1 MKTRFDYSGVW
12 ITGVGEAVPV
22 GNMETPHLL
31 NTVRMLVQKPARTLS
46 ILVADIE
53 HATFSDTVWTP
64 FNADDR
70 KQSLKNVTSLS
81 DAELV
86 EYVQSTPLFKSMI
99 EELQERGVNTKNV
112 LSLYSSSEAFQRYRH
127 YYPSAYD
134 CTGQAFTSWYK
145 VFVRGG
151 RFWAYHRVSVDV

>member
-86 EYVQSTPLFKSMI
+86 EYVQSTPAVQVHDRGASGARCQH
-99 EELQERGVNTKNV
+99 QERSQP
-112 LSLYSSSEAFQRYRH
+112 LFQL
-127 YYPSAYD
+127 
-134 CTGQAFTSWYK
+134 
-145 VFVRGG
+145 
-151 RFWAYHRVSVDV
+151 

>member
-112 LSLYSSSEAFQRYRH
+112 LSDKEVRRDPPQYR
-127 YYPSAYD
+127 PRN
-134 CTGQAFTSWYK
+134 
-145 VFVRGG
+145 VFG
-151 RFWAYHRVSVDV
+151 REPEEGRSLPLCAKPRL

>member
-112 LSLYSSSEAFQRYRH
+112 LSL
-127 YYPSAYD
+127 
-134 CTGQAFTSWYK
+134 
-145 VFVRGG
+145 
-151 RFWAYHRVSVDV
+151 

>member
-12 ITGVGEAVPV
+12 FTGVGEAVPV
-22 GNMETPHLL
+22 GNMETPHLPGIRCVCSSR
-31 NTVRMLVQKPARTLS
+31 NPARTLS

-112 LSLYSSSEAFQRYRH
+112 LSLYSSSEAFQR
-127 YYPSAYD
+127 
-134 CTGQAFTSWYK
+134 
-145 VFVRGG
+145 
-151 RFWAYHRVSVDV
+151 

>member
-86 EYVQSTPLFKSMI
+86 EYVQSTPLFRSMI

-112 LSLYSSSEAFQRYRH
+112 LSLYSSSEAF
-127 YYPSAYD
+127 
-134 CTGQAFTSWYK
+134 
-145 VFVRGG
+145 
-151 RFWAYHRVSVDV
+151 

>member
-22 GNMETPHLL
+22 GSMETPHLL

-64 FNADDR
+64 LNI
-70 KQSLKNVTSLS
+70 

-112 LSLYSSSEAFQRYRH
+112 LNLYSSSEAFQR
-127 YYPSAYD
+127 
-134 CTGQAFTSWYK
+134 
-145 VFVRGG
+145 
-151 RFWAYHRVSVDV
+151 

>member
-1 MKTRFDYSGVW
+1 MLFSREKKSPLGLLFKSIDNIPVIVHRKTRNPFF
-12 ITGVGEAVPV
+12 T
-22 GNMETPHLL
+22 
-31 NTVRMLVQKPARTLS
+31 S

-86 EYVQSTPLFKSMI
+86 EVPSEGTSDANPGDTPGDAGADTPDDLGDTTADDP
-99 EELQERGVNTKNV
+99 R
-112 LSLYSSSEAFQRYRH
+112 
-127 YYPSAYD
+127 
-134 CTGQAFTSWYK
+134 
-145 VFVRGG
+145 
-151 RFWAYHRVSVDV
+151 

>member
-86 EYVQSTPLFKSMI
+86 EYAGTAQGYFPQPRS
-99 EELQERGVNTKNV
+99 
-112 LSLYSSSEAFQRYRH
+112 
-127 YYPSAYD
+127 
-134 CTGQAFTSWYK
+134 
-145 VFVRGG
+145 GG
-151 RFWAYHRVSVDV
+151 PHPCGKAGPPV

>member
-1 MKTRFDYSGVW
+1 M
-12 ITGVGEAVPV
+12 

-112 LSLYSSSEAFQRYRH
+112 LSLYSSSEAFQR
-127 YYPSAYD
+127 
-134 CTGQAFTSWYK
+134 
-145 VFVRGG
+145 
-151 RFWAYHRVSVDV
+151 

>member
-64 FNADDR
+64 FNADGR
-70 KQSLKNVTSLS
+70 KQSLKNVISLS

-86 EYVQSTPLFKSMI
+86 ESTPLFKSMI

-112 LSLYSSSEAFQRYRH
+112 LSLYSSSEAFQR
-127 YYPSAYD
+127 
-134 CTGQAFTSWYK
+134 
-145 VFVRGG
+145 
-151 RFWAYHRVSVDV
+151 

>member
-12 ITGVGEAVPV
+12 ITGVGKVVPV

-31 NTVRMLVQKPARTLS
+31 NTVRMLS

-112 LSLYSSSEAFQRYRH
+112 LSLYSSSEAFQR
-127 YYPSAYD
+127 
-134 CTGQAFTSWYK
+134 
-145 VFVRGG
+145 
-151 RFWAYHRVSVDV
+151 

>member
-99 EELQERGVNTKNV
+99 EELQERGVNTKEVRRDPPQYRPRNV
-112 LSLYSSSEAFQRYRH
+112 LGRESEKGWSLPLCAKSRL
-127 YYPSAYD
+127 
-134 CTGQAFTSWYK
+134 
-145 VFVRGG
+145 
-151 RFWAYHRVSVDV
+151 

>member
-31 NTVRMLVQKPARTLS
+31 NTVRMLVQKPARKPARTLS

-99 EELQERGVNTKNV
+99 EELQERGVNTTNV
-112 LSLYSSSEAFQRYRH
+112 LNLYSSSEAFQR
-127 YYPSAYD
+127 
-134 CTGQAFTSWYK
+134 
-145 VFVRGG
+145 
-151 RFWAYHRVSVDV
+151 

>member
-86 EYVQSTPLFKSMI
+86 EYVQSTPLFRSMI

-112 LSLYSSSEAFQRYRH
+112 LSLYSSSEW
-127 YYPSAYD
+127 SAAS
-134 CTGQAFTSWYK
+134 CTSPATGKPA
-145 VFVRGG
+145 G
-151 RFWAYHRVSVDV
+151 RQSYTKEENKNEVQQC

>member
-12 ITGVGEAVPV
+12 ITGVGKAVPV

-46 ILVADIE
+46 ILVADI
-53 HATFSDTVWTP
+53 
-64 FNADDR
+64 DR

-112 LSLYSSSEAFQRYRH
+112 LSLYSSSEAFQR
-127 YYPSAYD
+127 
-134 CTGQAFTSWYK
+134 
-145 VFVRGG
+145 
-151 RFWAYHRVSVDV
+151 